1 LHGALREAG
10 SVGDGLM
17 TRTDGLLAPPGRLA
31 PEMQVDEIRRRRTIV
46 SNQITHQNIQNIVI
60 DNYSNDHYST
70 RNRIANYAVFL
81 YPTRMIKSV
90 KFVSIPVRDQN
101 KALDFYTKK
110 LGFQI
115 MTDQPFGNGQRW
127 IELRIPGG
135 DTGVV
140 LFTPQGQE
148 NRIGTFSGVSFLS
161 DNVQRTYDD
170 LSARGVEF
178 AQPPKK
184 ESWGTSAIF
193 KDSDGNA
200 FVLSSR

>member
-1 LHGALREAG
+1 
-10 SVGDGLM
+10 M
-17 TRTDGLLAPPGRLA
+17 TRTDGLFTPPRRLA
-31 PEMQVDEIRRRRTIV
+31 PEMQIDEVRRGCAIV
-46 SNQITHQNIQNIVI
+46 SNQVAHQNVQNIVI
-60 DNYSNDHYST
+60 DHYSNNHYSI
-70 RNRIANYAVFL
+70 RNRIANCSEFL
-81 YPTRMIKSV
+81 YSTRMIKSV

-115 MTDQPFGNGQRW
+115 MTDQPFGDGQRW
-127 IELRIPGG
+127 IELRIPGA
-135 DTGVV
+135 DTQVV

-148 NRIGTFSGVSFLS
+148 DRIGSFSGVSFLS
-161 DNVQRTYDD
+161 DNVQKTYDD

-178 AQPPKK
+178 SQPPKK

-193 KDSDGNA
+193 KDSDGNM